1 MKKRLLKK
9 KRGASAVEFA
19 IILPLLVLL
28 VFGII
33 ELSFALYDKAMITNA
48 SREGARVGI
57 VYRLPAVTDAEITG
71 VVNNFLG
78 SRLITFGGSRDPSSN
93 PVSGATVIVTRTGY
107 SPGGELRVRVGYTY
121 SFLVLPHFTPGLG
134 GGINM
139 VAETIMRME

>member
-1 MKKRLLKK
+1 MKKGLSKK
-9 KRGASAVEFA
+9 NRGASAVEFA
-19 IILPLLVLL
+19 IISPLLVLL
-28 VFGII
+28 VFGIV

-57 VYRLPAVTDAEITG
+57 VYRIPAVTDAEITS

-78 SRLITFGGSRDPSSN
+78 SRLITFGGIRPPNSN
-93 PVSGATVIVTRTGY
+93 PVTGATVIVTRTGY

-121 SFLVLPHFTPGLG
+121 TFLVLPRFTPGLG

-139 VAETIMRME
+139 VAETIMRLE